1 MSDGSDRD
9 HEQRSAG
16 RGQNCTSVKDLFAA
30 ALEAEEDGRD
40 IESVLEGVDASIR
53 EAVEGLLR
61 AHERATGRLLDATDD
76 TQTGW
81 TRLGIGR
88 SGAGPAEIE
97 APVISGYE
105 VGEEIG
111 RGGFGVVFR
120 GRQRVPVDRPV
131 AIKLLRHDFAT
142 RSVVSRFRAE
152 ARVLARMNH
161 PGIARVLDAGL
172 DAKSR
177 PYLVMELVEGR
188 PIAEA
193 CEAGGLTV
201 RERVALMAQVC
212 EAVHHAHQRAI
223 IHRDL
228 KPANMLVESADGE
241 PRARVI
247 DFGIAKLLD
256 REDGETMTLAGDRLG
271 TPKYMSPEQLGGGD
285 GADVRTDVYALG
297 VVLCELL
304 TGRVPPENEASASG
318 SVSDHGSGSKRSG
331 GSGRSGSFGQ
341 VTRPSVLAGSD
352 PKTADRA
359 KLLKGDL
366 DRIVMKAVARYPEA
380 RYPSALAM
388 AQDLRRYLDGLPVH
402 ATPPGRVY
410 LVRKFIARHQAI
422 TAMAALL
429 TIAVVGGLAAL
440 SYGMREA
447 KLGRLEAEN
456 AFREEAI
463 ERARAQAMSDFLLG
477 NMLTAIDP
485 DLYQGEDR
493 SLQEILRATAE
504 EADSSLAEQ
513 PAVLLRVLERIG
525 QSQRA
530 IGDSF
535 GAAATLT
542 RAAGLSAEQRGP
554 YAAETIELNLDVLLA
569 HFSSRVPLN
578 YDAEIDRLQALAAE
592 NLPTGHAV
600 RYRTELYE
608 LHSMPRHERAE
619 YARRM
624 EERIASSEH
633 RGSALHYEAMR
644 YLASV
649 LLSEDPGSSLE
660 IAERALADAVER
672 YGSAHS
678 QTIEIRFIYAQA
690 LSHAGRVDDAEREFR
705 LLLEHSATLG
715 GEQSVYFQTA
725 LSNLIR
731 MLNVRG
737 RFEEAV
743 ALARSQEQRALAQ
756 YGPRSS
762 YYMLS
767 IRQVARCYRAASD
780 WDRAEREY
788 ERAAGL
794 YSRLDWMQVVESMET
809 RTEWAEM
816 LLEAD
821 RADRVEGVLSPV
833 LGKLRVGHELRS
845 IAVVLKAE
853 ALAAADRL
861 GEAIELV
868 ERELA
873 DAERETGARPQELVD
888 WLGAQRAPGA

>member
-9 HEQRSAG
+9 HDRGTPGTWQAG
-16 RGQNCTSVKDLFAA
+16 MSVKDLFAA

-88 SGAGPAEIE
+88 SDAGPAEIE

-193 CEAGGLTV
+193 CETGGLTV

-241 PRARVI
+241 SRARVI

-256 REDGETMTLAGDRLG
+256 REDGETVTLAGDRLG

-297 VVLCELL
+297 VVLCEVL

-318 SVSDHGSGSKRSG
+318 SADHGSGSKRSG
-331 GSGRSGSFGQ
+331 GAGRSGSFGQ
-341 VTRPSVLAGSD
+341 VTRPSALAGSD

-366 DRIVMKAVARYPEA
+366 DRIVVKAVARYPEL

-388 AQDLRRYLDGLPVH
+388 AQDLRRYLAGLPVH

-422 TAMAALL
+422 TAMAAML

-447 KLGRLEAEN
+447 RLGRLEAEN

-504 EADSSLAEQ
+504 EAGSSLAKQ

-554 YAAETIELNLDVLLA
+554 YAAETIELHLDVLLS

-592 NLPTGHAV
+592 NLPIGHAV

-649 LLSEDPGSSLE
+649 LLSEDPASSLE

-678 QTIEIRFIYAQA
+678 QTIDIRFTYAQA
-690 LSHAGRVDDAEREFR
+690 LSHAGRLDEAEREFR

-737 RFEEAV
+737 RFEEAI
-743 ALARSQEQRALAQ
+743 ALARSQEERALAQ

-762 YYMLS
+762 YYMLA
-767 IRQVARCYRAASD
+767 IRQVARCYRAASE
-780 WDRAEREY
+780 WDRSEREY

-816 LLEAD
+816 LLEAG
-821 RADRVEGVLSPV
+821 RADRVEGVVSPV

-845 IAVVLKAE
+845 IAVVQNAN
-853 ALAAADRL
+853 ALVAADRL
-861 GEAIELV
+861 GDAIELV

-873 DAERETGARPQELVD
+873 DAERETGTRPQELVD
-888 WLGAQRAPGA
+888 WLDAHRMPGA

>member
-9 HEQRSAG
+9 HDRGTPGTWQAG
-16 RGQNCTSVKDLFAA
+16 MSVKDLFAA

-88 SGAGPAEIE
+88 SDAGPAEIE

-193 CEAGGLTV
+193 CETGGLTA

-241 PRARVI
+241 SRARVI

-256 REDGETMTLAGDRLG
+256 REDGETVTLAGDRLG

-297 VVLCELL
+297 VVLCEVL

-318 SVSDHGSGSKRSG
+318 LADHGSGSKRSG
-331 GSGRSGSFGQ
+331 GTGRSGSFGQ
-341 VTRPSVLAGSD
+341 VTRPSALAGSD

-366 DRIVMKAVARYPEA
+366 DRIVMKAVARYPES

-388 AQDLRRYLDGLPVH
+388 AQDLRRYLAGLPVH

-410 LVRKFIARHQAI
+410 LIRKFIARHQAI

-447 KLGRLEAEN
+447 RLGRLEAEN

-504 EADSSLAEQ
+504 EAGSSLAKQ

-542 RAAGLSAEQRGP
+542 RAAGLSAEQRGA
-554 YAAETIELNLDVLLA
+554 YAAETIELHLDVLLS

-649 LLSEDPGSSLE
+649 LLSEDPASSLE

-678 QTIEIRFIYAQA
+678 QTIDIRFTYAQA
-690 LSHAGRVDDAEREFR
+690 LSHAGRLDEAEREFR

-737 RFEEAV
+737 RFDEAI
-743 ALARSQEQRALAQ
+743 ALARSQEERALAQ

-762 YYMLS
+762 YYMLA
-767 IRQVARCYRAASD
+767 IRQVARCYRAASE
-780 WDRAEREY
+780 WDRSEREY

-816 LLEAD
+816 LLEAG

-845 IAVVLKAE
+845 IAVVQNAN
-853 ALAAADRL
+853 ALVAADRL
-861 GEAIELV
+861 GDAIELV

-873 DAERETGARPQELVD
+873 DAEREIGTRPQELVD
-888 WLGAQRAPGA
+888 WLDAHRMPGA

>member
-9 HEQRSAG
+9 HDRGTPGTWQAG
-16 RGQNCTSVKDLFAA
+16 MSVKDLFAA

-76 TQTGW
+76 TQTRW

-88 SGAGPAEIE
+88 SDAGPAEIE

-193 CEAGGLTV
+193 CETGGLTV

-228 KPANMLVESADGE
+228 KPANMLVETVDAES
-241 PRARVI
+241 RARVI

-256 REDGETMTLAGDRLG
+256 REDGETVTLAGDRLG

-297 VVLCELL
+297 VVLCEVL

-318 SVSDHGSGSKRSG
+318 SADHGSGSKRSG
-331 GSGRSGSFGQ
+331 GAGRSGSFGQ
-341 VTRPSVLAGSD
+341 VTRPSALAGSD

-366 DRIVMKAVARYPEA
+366 DRIVMKAVARYPES

-388 AQDLRRYLDGLPVH
+388 AQDLRRYLAGLPVH

-410 LVRKFIARHQAI
+410 LIRKFIARHQAI
-422 TAMAALL
+422 TAMAAML

-447 KLGRLEAEN
+447 RLGRLEAEN

-504 EADSSLAEQ
+504 EAGSSLAKQ

-554 YAAETIELNLDVLLA
+554 YAAETIELHLDVLLA

-608 LHSMPRHERAE
+608 LHSMPRPERAE

-678 QTIEIRFIYAQA
+678 QTIDIRFTYAQA
-690 LSHAGRVDDAEREFR
+690 LSHAGRLDEAEREFR

-737 RFEEAV
+737 RFEEAI
-743 ALARSQEQRALAQ
+743 ALARSQEERALAQ

-762 YYMLS
+762 YYMLA

-780 WDRAEREY
+780 WDRSEREY

-821 RADRVEGVLSPV
+821 RVDRVEGVLSPV

-845 IAVVLKAE
+845 IAVVQNAN
-853 ALAAADRL
+853 ALVAADRL
-861 GEAIELV
+861 GDAIELV

-873 DAERETGARPQELVD
+873 DAEREIGTRPQELVD
-888 WLGAQRAPGA
+888 WLDAHRMPGA